1 MEKKSSAM
9 SFVKGVGA
17 GMLAGATAV
26 VVGKMVM
33 QDKHNVSKGSAK
45 VVKAVGEIV
54 DGVQTIFK

>member
-1 MEKKSSAM
+1 MQKGNAM

-17 GMLAGATAV
+17 GMLAGAAAV
-26 VVGKMVM
+26 VASKMIM

-54 DGVQTIFK
+54 DGVQTIFR

>member
-1 MEKKSSAM
+1 MQKVNAM

-17 GMLAGATAV
+17 GMLAGAAAV
-26 VVGKMVM
+26 VASKMIM

-54 DGVQTIFK
+54 DGVQTIFR

>member
-1 MEKKSSAM
+1 MANGKGM

-17 GMLAGATAV
+17 GMIAGATAV
-26 VVGKMVM
+26 VVGKMAL

-54 DGVQTIFK
+54 SGVQTMFK

>member
-1 MEKKSSAM
+1 M
-9 SFVKGVGA
+9 SFVKGIGT
-17 GMLAGATAV
+17 GMIAGAAAV

>member
-1 MEKKSSAM
+1 MQKTSAM
-9 SFVKGVGA
+9 SFIKGVGA

-26 VVGKMVM
+26 IAGKMIM

>member
-1 MEKKSSAM
+1 MQKGTMM
-9 SFVKGVGA
+9 SFMKGMGA
-17 GMLAGATAV
+17 GMLAGAAAV
-26 VVGKMVM
+26 VAGKMIV

>member
-1 MEKKSSAM
+1 MQKGTIM
-9 SFVKGVGA
+9 SFVKGVGT
-17 GMLAGATAV
+17 GMIAGAAAV
-26 VVGKMVM
+26 VAGKMIM

>member
-1 MEKKSSAM
+1 MQKGNTM

-17 GMLAGATAV
+17 GMEAGAAAV
-26 VVGKMVM
+26 VAGKMMM

-54 DGVQTIFK
+54 EGVQTIFK

>member
-1 MEKKSSAM
+1 MQKGTAM
-9 SFVKGVGA
+9 SFMKGMGA
-17 GMLAGATAV
+17 GMIAGATAL

>member
-1 MEKKSSAM
+1 MSNGKGM
-9 SFVKGVGA
+9 SFVKGVGT
-17 GMLAGATAV
+17 GMIAGAVAV
-26 VVGKMVM
+26 VAGKMIM

>member
-1 MEKKSSAM
+1 MQKGTTM
-9 SFVKGVGA
+9 SFVKGMGA
-17 GMLAGATAV
+17 GMLVGAAAV
-26 VVGKMVM
+26 VAGKMIM

>member
-1 MEKKSSAM
+1 MQKGNAM

-17 GMLAGATAV
+17 GMLAGAAAV
-26 VVGKMVM
+26 VAGRMVM

>member
-1 MEKKSSAM
+1 MQKGTTM
-9 SFVKGVGA
+9 SFVKGMGA
-17 GMLAGATAV
+17 GMIAGATAL